1 MVKRCVKKEKVMPK
15 IKYKNLKINY
25 YYYYY
30 FIFGITFPFT
40 HFFNFAQQELKSYFQ
55 IKV

>member
-1 MVKRCVKKEKVMPK
+1 MCKKGKSYAK

-40 HFFNFAQQELKSYFQ
+40 LLFNFAQQELKSYFQ

>member
-1 MVKRCVKKEKVMPK
+1 MVKRCVKKGKIK
-15 IKYKNLKINY
+15 IKYKNLKIN
-25 YYYYY
+25 YY

-40 HFFNFAQQELKSYFQ
+40 HLFNFAQQELKSYFQ

>member
-15 IKYKNLKINY
+15 IKYKNLKNLIIIIIS
-25 YYYYY
+25 
-30 FIFGITFPFT
+30 FFGITFPFT
-40 HFFNFAQQELKSYFQ
+40 HLFNFVQQELKSYFQ

>member
-1 MVKRCVKKEKVMPK
+1 MCKKEKVMPK
-15 IKYKNLKINY
+15 IKYKNIKINYYYY

-40 HFFNFAQQELKSYFQ
+40 HLFNFAQQELKSYFQ